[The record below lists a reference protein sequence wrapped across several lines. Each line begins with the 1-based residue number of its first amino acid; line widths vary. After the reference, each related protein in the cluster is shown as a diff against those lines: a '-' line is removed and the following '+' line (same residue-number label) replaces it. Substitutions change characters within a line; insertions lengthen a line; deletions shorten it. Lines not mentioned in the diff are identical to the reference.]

1 MKKLKNKFILIVI
14 SIIIFII
21 WIEIYKIFLVENI
34 DRNSYITLIEWKWL
48 LNNKDLILE
57 KKEKLKA
64 LDKIK
69 TIWENSLAIIKWWD
83 WSITRLWGNSILV
96 VKENK
101 VDQNLLNI
109 KISFKLEKWKSWSD
123 VISFIWEDSYFHQ
136 SFADTTAAVRW
147 TIYEVN
153 LEKDYIYVES
163 HEVELTK
170 KTWEKKIIP
179 EKKPFIISKFSFEE
193 ILKFLK
199 KYKDKTWQELNK
211 NLDKKFYLELKQK
224 FDKISS
230 QILKQNKKLQE
241 KINNIWNL
249 TEKQKQDLQKQLLKN
264 YQKLNFISVNDI
276 ENYKN
281 KLNLKQDLIKISDW
295 KTKENLVITS
305 LYDIKNLKENKQ
317 FKLLAENIGIIWKNI
332 STLKNSNI
340 DLNNYLDINILK
352 NIEIPEWLKDS
363 FYKNF
368 ENIKNNLNLKNLNM
382 DNNLINSLKNSTN
395 QSINWV
401 KENLE
406 NIKNLIK

>member
-1 MKKLKNKFILIVI
+1 MKNLKKKFIWVIILFIV
-14 SIIIFII
+14 FILGTQM
-21 WIEIYKIFLVENI
+21 YKSFIVSGE
-34 DRNSYITLIEWKWL
+34 DRNSYIVLVEGKAN
-48 LNNKDLILE
+48 LNNNKLDLN
-57 KKEKLKA
+57 KKVKLKIN
-64 LDKIK
+64 DKIE
-69 TIWENSLAIIKWWD
+69 TIWENSLAILKWWD

-96 VKENK
+96 VKENQ
-101 VDQNLLNI
+101 VEQNLLNI

-147 TIYEVN
+147 TVFEVN
-153 LEKDYIYVES
+153 LDKDYVYVES

-170 KTWEKKIIP
+170 KSGEKKIIP
-179 EKKPFIISKFSFEE
+179 EKKPFIISKFSFTEL
-193 ILKFLK
+193 IKFLQNF
-199 KYKDKTWQELNK
+199 KDWAWQKLNK
-211 NLDKKFYLELKQK
+211 NLDKKYYLELKQK

-230 QILKQNKKLQE
+230 QILKQNKNLQE
-241 KINNIWNL
+241 KIKNIWNL
-249 TEKQKQDLQKQLLKN
+249 TEKQRQDLQRQLLKN

-352 NIEIPEWLKDS
+352 NIEIPEWLKNS
-363 FYKNF
+363 FNKNF
-368 ENIKNNLNLKNLNM
+368 ENIKNNLNLDENIKNN
-382 DNNLINSLKNSTN
+382 IKESTKKSIKN
-395 QSINWV
+395 I
-401 KENLE
+401 ENIWE
-406 NIKNLIK
+406 NIKNLINK

>member
-305 LYDIKNLKENKQ
+305 LYDIKNLEENKQ
-317 FKLLAENIGIIWKNI
+317 FTLLAKNIEIIWKNI